1 MGMTPGLFIGI
12 GGTGLKTLTRLKVK
26 IYNQYILAGAT
37 KDDFERENHFIFIDT
52 DENDKSALQNDPI
65 VRKGYPDLL
74 IKNDEFINMGETNP
88 YAIYTLDKE
97 KKNLLPKPKRMMEW
111 VVPQGKG
118 KFILRNQ
125 KLSKGAGA
133 ERNVG
138 RFGTYSCYEEICQNI
153 NAGISKLNLY
163 LGKQNIT
170 PPNDSDDEDIKKAYK
185 KKVADSQ
192 APIWVFASA
201 NGGTG
206 SSSLLDILYII
217 DRQYQ
222 RIIQA
227 EPSLRV
233 VLYMPETFKKMNL
246 GNENY
251 SLNAFSTFWEL
262 NAFKSDYIWS
272 NKSNDKNRFRHFAVA
287 PEKTEWQNIVGSKMW
302 PLYSFIIPV
311 DVETEKNKPIAG
323 GIDKLYENIAEIIF
337 YMQASSAGG
346 KMVSNLDNDLRVFV
360 GKDQSEDHPIPW
372 TKTLIGAGY
381 KVLRKADEEFESYLN
396 ARFLYDILEYGVI
409 GRNFNDI
416 HLTDSERIETKESF
430 ADKCILSLLIN
441 SKKGLSPYNLENSI
455 SNDLSQ
461 DSIPLIIKNI
471 EKGGVL
477 GIGGK
482 SEQEIKSSILKNWT
496 LFKDE
501 FDSKIKDVKNKFD
514 NKTDNNFGRS
524 FIIELINSK
533 VREGAAKNIIRYGL
547 KHTEQLLY
555 LVDDMHLEKESKKF
569 EIELQKDFN
578 DEKKDEVLAILNS
591 QKSPAG
597 LMTAGEDYRKFETRK
612 LFLTIVIEILN
623 EITKPKV
630 GILETLRKGT
640 DSKPGIADTILKFEL
655 QRTLYK
661 NKLEELA
668 KNFKHSSSDVFVYRI
683 PEISSFV
690 SDGSSNS
697 SWNDNHEFEYLY
709 SSLVEIKATNYRI
722 GNGEMGMAPTRFSD
736 VSDGKTMDKILEV
749 IISKMDSNFFINL
762 AETDKFKQPFKNI
775 DDFIVECSKFI
786 DEKSLSGP
794 IADWR
799 SKDLGQMVEYYKSKD
814 PGWLVQLQQVFSSDI
829 PILYPRLSNVKGESE
844 RLIFAGDKDLAKL
857 FGYIEDPSRHQHVSE
872 INLTN
877 SLFVIRLELQ
887 LSLKSYKY
895 FNDYYSTYKK
905 YQDSIKNGDWGC
917 NTHYLY
923 CHLDL
928 DIAVNKITG
937 DSADTLNSF
946 VELSFYDTCFKF
958 IAEKHPEFYSKIFDT
973 DSALSASDK
982 IKIRTGLLKRTITH
996 NSIISFDS
1004 NGNLDINRLT
1014 LRNNELSFSGKARL
1028 SKAPITMKLASVDT
1042 YFRAMEDNVFKDE
1055 YLKIESKLN
1064 AMKIS
1069 VPVKSDL
1076 MNETFNDEIFN
1087 EIINTGLFGKNVVS
1101 EVNDEANPESDI
1113 VLGRILKIIDGLKAN
1128 NLFIK

>member
-97 KKNLLPKPKRMMEW
+97 KKNSLPKPKRMMEW

-170 PPNDSDDEDIKKAYK
+170 PPNDSDDEDTKKAYK

-233 VLYMPETFKKMNL
+233 VLYMPETFKKMNA

-262 NAFKSDYIWS
+262 NAFKSDYLWG
-272 NKSNDKNRFRHFAVA
+272 NKSNDKNRFRNFAVA
-287 PEKTEWQNIVGSKMW
+287 PEKTEWQNILGSKLW

-311 DVETEKNKPIAG
+311 DVETETNKPIAG

-396 ARFLYDILEYGVI
+396 ARFLYDILDYGVI

-416 HLTDSERIETKESF
+416 HLTDSERIETKDSF
-430 ADKCILSLLIN
+430 ADKFILSLLIN

-471 EKGGVL
+471 EKGGVF

-482 SEQEIKSSILKNWT
+482 SEAEIQKSILNHWT
-496 LFKDE
+496 LFKND
-501 FDSKIKDVKNKFD
+501 FDLKIKDIKNKFD
-514 NKTDNNFGRS
+514 NKTDNNFGQS

-533 VREGAAKNIIRYGL
+533 VREGAAKNINRYGL
-547 KHTEQLLY
+547 KHTEHLLY
-555 LVDDMHLEKESKKF
+555 LVDDMHLEIEAKKF
-569 EIELQKDFN
+569 ETEYQKDFN
-578 DEKKDEVLAILNS
+578 DEKKDEVLAIINS
-591 QKSPAG
+591 QKLPAG
-597 LMTAGEDYRKFETRK
+597 LMTAGEEYRKFETRK

-709 SSLVEIKATNYRI
+709 SSLVEIKATNHRI

-775 DDFIVECSKFI
+775 NDFIIECSKFI
-786 DEKSLSGP
+786 DEKTLSGP

-799 SKDLGQMVEYYKSKD
+799 SKDLGQMIEDYKSKD
-814 PGWLVQLQQVFSSDI
+814 PDWLVQLQQVFSSDI

-844 RLIFAGDKDLAKL
+844 RLIFAGDSNLAKL
-857 FGYIEDPSRHQHVSE
+857 FGFNQNSSQHQHISE
-872 INLTN
+872 INLSN
-877 SLFVIRLELQ
+877 SLLVIRLELQ

-895 FNDYYSTYKK
+895 FKDYYLTYKEH
-905 YQDSIKNGDWGC
+905 QDSIKNGDWGC

-928 DIAVNKITG
+928 DIAVNKLTG
-937 DSADTLNSF
+937 DSADILDSF
-946 VELSFYDTCFKF
+946 VELSFYDSCLRY
-958 IAEKHPEFYSKIFDT
+958 IAEKHPDFYSKIFDVE
-973 DSALSASDK
+973 SSLSAADK
-982 IKIRTGLLKRTITH
+982 MKIRRGLMERKINH
-996 NSIISFDS
+996 NSIVSFDT
-1004 NGNLDINRLT
+1004 NGNLDINS
-1014 LRNNELSFSGKARL
+1014 LSFKDNSLSFLGNSRL
-1028 SKAPITMKLASVDT
+1028 SKEPVKIKLTSIDD
-1042 YFRAMEDNVFKDE
+1042 YFRAVEDNIFKE
-1055 YLKIESKLN
+1055 EFMKLESKLKDMTIPE
-1064 AMKIS
+1064 A
-1069 VPVKSDL
+1069 VKGDL
-1076 MNETFNDEIFN
+1076 MSSTTNEFIFIKILEKDLLGKDILEAHDDTDPKSAEIN
-1087 EIINTGLFGKNVVS
+1087 E
-1101 EVNDEANPESDI
+1101 
-1113 VLGRILKIIDGLKAN
+1113 RIYNKLEQLIAN
-1128 NLFIK
+1128 NLFII